1 MPGPT
6 DPKAPVSAPPVA
18 PDHPSPTTPTLR
30 ELPLRAARARRG
42 IPRPLRR
49 ALVVVAL
56 LVIWQVLSETGV
68 LTADTL
74 SSPLDTVRT
83 AGDMFASGDLDTALL
98 TSLQR
103 ALTGLAL
110 GIPVGLV
117 LALASGL
124 FRLGEDVVDSP
135 MQMLRTLPFLG
146 ITPLLILWFGI
157 GDTPKIALVFLG
169 VSFPV
174 YVNTLV
180 GIRNVD
186 ARLVEAARTFGAGR
200 WSVIRSV
207 VLPGALPN
215 ILVGL
220 RLALGIAWLALVV
233 GEQISSDG
241 GIGSLMLQAQDNLRT
256 DRIVV
261 CLVVYAL
268 LGLISDLVVRVLERV
283 LLTWRQGLEAT

>member
-1 MPGPT
+1 
-6 DPKAPVSAPPVA
+6 VSAPPVVT
-18 PDHPSPTTPTLR
+18 DQPSPAAPILR
-30 ELPLRAARARRG
+30 ELPLRAARARRSV
-42 IPRPLRR
+42 PRPLRR
-49 ALVVVAL
+49 GFVVVAL
-56 LVIWQVLSETGV
+56 LVIWQLASVTGLLSAE
-68 LTADTL
+68 TL
-74 SSPLDTVRT
+74 SSPWDTLHT
-83 AGDMFASGDLDTALL
+83 AVDMFASGDLDTALL
-98 TSLQR
+98 VSLQR
-103 ALTGLAL
+103 AAIGLAL
-110 GIPVGLV
+110 GVPIG
-117 LALASGL
+117 LALALVSGL
-124 FRLGEDVVDSP
+124 FRVGEDVIDSP

-186 ARLVEAARTFGAGR
+186 SRLVEAARTFGAGR

-220 RLALGIAWLALVV
+220 RLALGIAWLALIV

-268 LGLISDLVVRVLERV
+268 LGLISDLIVRVLERV
-283 LLTWRQGLEAT
+283 LLTWRQGLEAS

>member
-1 MPGPT
+1 
-6 DPKAPVSAPPVA
+6 VSAPPVA
-18 PDHPSPTTPTLR
+18 TDHPSPAAPVLR
-30 ELPLRAARARRG
+30 DLPLRAVRSRRG
-42 IPRPLRR
+42 VPRPLRR

-56 LVIWQVLSETGV
+56 LLIWQLASMTGLLSPE
-68 LTADTL
+68 TL
-74 SSPLDTVRT
+74 SSPWDTLRT
-83 AGDMFASGDLDTALL
+83 ALDMVASGDLDTALL
-98 TSLQR
+98 VSLQR
-103 ALTGLAL
+103 AATGLAL
-110 GIPVGLV
+110 GVPVGLV
-117 LALASGL
+117 LALVSGL
-124 FRLGEDVVDSP
+124 FRVGEDLVDSP

-186 ARLVEAARTFGAGR
+186 GRLVEAARTFGAGR

-215 ILVGL
+215 ILVGI

-268 LGLISDLVVRVLERV
+268 LGLISDLIVRVLERV
-283 LLTWRQGLEAT
+283 LLTWRQGLEAS

>member
-1 MPGPT
+1 M
-6 DPKAPVSAPPVA
+6 SAPPVV
-18 PDHPSPTTPTLR
+18 PDRASPSVPALR
-30 ELPLRAARARRG
+30 DLPLRAARERRRV
-42 IPRPLRR
+42 PRAVRR
-49 ALVVVAL
+49 TLVVVAL
-56 LVIWQVLSETGV
+56 LVLWQVLAEIGV
-68 LTADTL
+68 LTPDTL
-74 SSPLDTVRT
+74 SSPLDTIRT

-103 ALTGLAL
+103 AATGLAL
-110 GIPVGLV
+110 GVPVGLV

-124 FRLGEDVVDSP
+124 LRLGEDVIDSP

-169 VSFPV
+169 VCFPV

-261 CLVVYAL
+261 CLVIYAL

-283 LLTWRQGLEAT
+283 LLTWRQGLEAS

>member
-1 MPGPT
+1 
-6 DPKAPVSAPPVA
+6 VSAPPVVT
-18 PDHPSPTTPTLR
+18 DRTSTTTDPALR
-30 ELPLRAARARRG
+30 DLPLRAARRRRRV
-42 IPRPLRR
+42 PRPLRR
-49 ALVVVAL
+49 TLVVVGL
-56 LVIWQVLSETGV
+56 LAIWQAASVTGV
-68 LTADTL
+68 LSPDTL
-74 SSPLDTVRT
+74 SSPWDTVRT
-83 AGDMFASGDLDTALL
+83 AVDMFASGDLDTALL
-98 TSLQR
+98 VSLQR
-103 ALTGLAL
+103 AAAGLAL
-110 GIPVGLV
+110 GIPVGLA
-117 LALASGL
+117 LALVSGL
-124 FRLGEDVVDSP
+124 FRAGEDLVDSP

-200 WSVIRSV
+200 WSVVRSV

-220 RLALGIAWLALVV
+220 RLSLGIAWLALVV

-261 CLVVYAL
+261 CLVIYAL
-268 LGLISDLVVRVLERV
+268 LGLLSDLIVRGLERV
-283 LLTWRQGLEAT
+283 LLTWRQGLEAS

>member
-1 MPGPT
+1 M
-6 DPKAPVSAPPVA
+6 SAPPVV
-18 PDHPSPTTPTLR
+18 PDHPSPAAPVLR
-30 ELPLRAARARRG
+30 DLPLRATRARRG

-56 LVIWQVLSETGV
+56 LAVWQVLAEVGV
-68 LTADTL
+68 LTPDTL
-74 SSPLDTVRT
+74 SSPLDTVRA
-83 AGDMFASGDLDTALL
+83 AGEMFASGDLDTALL
-98 TSLQR
+98 VSLQR
-103 ALTGLAL
+103 AAIGLAL
-110 GIPVGLV
+110 GVPVGLV
-117 LALASGL
+117 LALVSGL
-124 FRLGEDVVDSP
+124 FRVGEDLVDSP

-169 VSFPV
+169 VGFPV

-186 ARLVEAARTFGAGR
+186 GRLVEAARTFGAGR

-261 CLVVYAL
+261 CLVIYAL
-268 LGLISDLVVRVLERV
+268 LGLVSDLVVRVLERV
-283 LLTWRQGLEAT
+283 LLTWRQGLEAS

>member
-1 MPGPT
+1 
-6 DPKAPVSAPPVA
+6 VSAPPVA
-18 PDHPSPTTPTLR
+18 SDRPSPTAPVLR
-30 ELPLRAARARRG
+30 DLPLRAARARRR
-42 IPRPLRR
+42 IPRPVRR
-49 ALVVVAL
+49 TLVVVAL
-56 LVIWQVLSETGV
+56 LVIWQLASMTGLLSP
-68 LTADTL
+68 DTL
-74 SSPLDTVRT
+74 SSPIGTLQT
-83 AGDMFASGDLDTALL
+83 AVDMVASGDLDTALL

-103 ALTGLAL
+103 ALIGLAL

-124 FRLGEDVVDSP
+124 FRLGEDVIDSP

-169 VSFPV
+169 VCFPV

-283 LLTWRQGLEAT
+283 LLTWRQGLEAS

>member
-1 MPGPT
+1 M
-6 DPKAPVSAPPVA
+6 SAPPVVT
-18 PDHPSPTTPTLR
+18 DQPSPAAPILR
-30 ELPLRAARARRG
+30 ELPLRAARARRSV
-42 IPRPLRR
+42 PRPLRR
-49 ALVVVAL
+49 GFVVVAL
-56 LVIWQVLSETGV
+56 LVIWQLASVTGLLSAE
-68 LTADTL
+68 TL
-74 SSPLDTVRT
+74 SSPWDTLHT
-83 AGDMFASGDLDTALL
+83 AVDMFASGDLDTALL
-98 TSLQR
+98 VSLQR
-103 ALTGLAL
+103 AAIGLAL
-110 GIPVGLV
+110 GVPIG
-117 LALASGL
+117 LALALVSGL
-124 FRLGEDVVDSP
+124 FRVGEDVIDSP

-186 ARLVEAARTFGAGR
+186 SRLVEAARTFGAGR

-220 RLALGIAWLALVV
+220 RLALGIAWLALIV

-268 LGLISDLVVRVLERV
+268 LGLISDLIVRVLERV
-283 LLTWRQGLEAT
+283 LLTWRQGLEAS

>member
-1 MPGPT
+1 
-6 DPKAPVSAPPVA
+6 VSAPPVA
-18 PDHPSPTTPTLR
+18 TDRPSPTAPVLR
-30 ELPLRAARARRG
+30 DLPLRAARARRR
-42 IPRPLRR
+42 IPRPVRR
-49 ALVVVAL
+49 TLVVVAL
-56 LVIWQVLSETGV
+56 LVVWQLASMTGLLSP
-68 LTADTL
+68 DTL
-74 SSPLDTVRT
+74 SSPIGTLQT
-83 AGDMFASGDLDTALL
+83 AVDMIASGDLDTALL

-103 ALTGLAL
+103 ALIGLAL

-124 FRLGEDVVDSP
+124 FRLGEDVIDSP

-169 VSFPV
+169 VCFPV

-283 LLTWRQGLEAT
+283 LLTWRQGLEAS

>member
-1 MPGPT
+1 M
-6 DPKAPVSAPPVA
+6 SAPPVA
-18 PDHPSPTTPTLR
+18 PDHPSPATPTLR
-30 ELPLRAARARRG
+30 DLPLRATRTRRG

-124 FRLGEDVVDSP
+124 FRLGEDVIDSP

-261 CLVVYAL
+261 CLVVYAV
-268 LGLISDLVVRVLERV
+268 LGLLSDLIVRGLEGV
-283 LLTWRQGLEAT
+283 LLTWRQGLEAS

>member
-1 MPGPT
+1 M
-6 DPKAPVSAPPVA
+6 SAPPVA
-18 PDHPSPTTPTLR
+18 TDHPTPTAPVLR
-30 ELPLRAARARRG
+30 DLPLRAARVRRG
-42 IPRPLRR
+42 IPRPVRR
-49 ALVVVAL
+49 TLVVVAL
-56 LVIWQVLSETGV
+56 LVVWQVLAEVGV
-68 LTADTL
+68 LTPDTL
-74 SSPLDTVRT
+74 SSPIDTVRT
-83 AGDMFASGDLDTALL
+83 AVDMFASGDLDTALL

-103 ALTGLAL
+103 AATGLAL
-110 GIPVGLV
+110 GVPVGLV

-124 FRLGEDVVDSP
+124 FRVGEDVIDSP

-169 VSFPV
+169 VCFPV

-268 LGLISDLVVRVLERV
+268 LGLLSDLVVRVLERV
-283 LLTWRQGLEAT
+283 LLTWRQGLEAS

>member
-1 MPGPT
+1 
-6 DPKAPVSAPPVA
+6 VSAPPVA
-18 PDHPSPTTPTLR
+18 TDHPSPAAPVLR
-30 ELPLRAARARRG
+30 DLPLRAVRSRRG
-42 IPRPLRR
+42 VPRPLRR

-56 LVIWQVLSETGV
+56 LLIWQLASMTGLLSPE
-68 LTADTL
+68 TL
-74 SSPLDTVRT
+74 SSPWDTLRT
-83 AGDMFASGDLDTALL
+83 ALDMVASGDLDTALL
-98 TSLQR
+98 VSLQR
-103 ALTGLAL
+103 AATGLAL
-110 GIPVGLV
+110 GVPVGLV
-117 LALASGL
+117 LALVSGL
-124 FRLGEDVVDSP
+124 FRVGEDLVDSP

-186 ARLVEAARTFGAGR
+186 GRLVEAARTFGAGR

-215 ILVGL
+215 ILVGI

-256 DRIVV
+256 DRIFV

-268 LGLISDLVVRVLERV
+268 LGLISDLIVRVLERV
-283 LLTWRQGLEAT
+283 LLTWRQGLEAS

>member
-1 MPGPT
+1 
-6 DPKAPVSAPPVA
+6 VSAPPVA
-18 PDHPSPTTPTLR
+18 TDHPIATAPVLR
-30 ELPLRAARARRG
+30 DLPLRAARRRRG
-42 IPRPLRR
+42 IPRPVRR
-49 ALVVVAL
+49 GLVVVAL
-56 LVIWQVLSETGV
+56 LVVWQILAEIGV
-68 LTADTL
+68 LTPDTL
-74 SSPLDTVRT
+74 SSPIDTVRT
-83 AGDMFASGDLDTALL
+83 AVDMFASGDLDTALL

-103 ALTGLAL
+103 AATGLAL
-110 GIPVGLV
+110 GVPVGLV

-124 FRLGEDVVDSP
+124 FRLGEDVIDSP

-169 VSFPV
+169 VCFPV

-268 LGLISDLVVRVLERV
+268 LGLLSDLVVRVLERV
-283 LLTWRQGLEAT
+283 LLTWRQGLEAS

>member
-1 MPGPT
+1 M
-6 DPKAPVSAPPVA
+6 SAPPVA
-18 PDHPSPTTPTLR
+18 TDQPSPAAPALR
-30 ELPLRAARARRG
+30 ELPLRAARARRSV
-42 IPRPLRR
+42 PRPLRR
-49 ALVVVAL
+49 GLVVVAL
-56 LVIWQVLSETGV
+56 LVIWQLASVTGLLSPE
-68 LTADTL
+68 TL
-74 SSPLDTVRT
+74 SSPWDTLHT
-83 AGDMFASGDLDTALL
+83 AVDMVASGDLDTALL
-98 TSLQR
+98 VSLQR
-103 ALTGLAL
+103 AAIGLAL
-110 GIPVGLV
+110 GVPVGLA
-117 LALASGL
+117 LALVSGL
-124 FRLGEDVVDSP
+124 FRAGEDLVDSP

-186 ARLVEAARTFGAGR
+186 GRLVEAARTFGAGR

-241 GIGSLMLQAQDNLRT
+241 GIGSLMLEAQDNLRT

-268 LGLISDLVVRVLERV
+268 LGLVSDLIVRVLERV
-283 LLTWRQGLEAT
+283 LLTWRQGLEAS

>member
-1 MPGPT
+1 M
-6 DPKAPVSAPPVA
+6 SAPPVVSDGPPA
-18 PDHPSPTTPTLR
+18 QALDLR
-30 ELPLRAARARRG
+30 ELPLRTTRERRR
-42 IPRPLRR
+42 IPRPVRR
-49 ALVVVAL
+49 TLVVVVLLAL
-56 LVIWQVLSETGV
+56 WQLASMTG
-68 LTADTL
+68 LLPPDTL
-74 SSPLDTVRT
+74 SSPWGTLAT
-83 AGDMFASGDLDTALL
+83 AVDMFASGVLDTALL

-103 ALTGLAL
+103 AATGLAL
-110 GIPVGLV
+110 GIPVGLA

-124 FRLGEDVVDSP
+124 FRLGEDVIDSP

-169 VSFPV
+169 VCFPV

-268 LGLISDLVVRVLERV
+268 LGLISDLIVRILERS
-283 LLTWRQGLEAT
+283 LLTWRQGLEAS

>member
-1 MPGPT
+1 
-6 DPKAPVSAPPVA
+6 VSAPPVA
-18 PDHPSPTTPTLR
+18 TDHPIPTAPVLR
-30 ELPLRAARARRG
+30 DLPLRAARVRRG
-42 IPRPLRR
+42 IPRPVRR
-49 ALVVVAL
+49 GLVVVAL
-56 LVIWQVLSETGV
+56 LVVWQILAEIGV
-68 LTADTL
+68 LTPDTL
-74 SSPLDTVRT
+74 SSPIDTVRT
-83 AGDMFASGDLDTALL
+83 AVDMFASGDLDTALL

-103 ALTGLAL
+103 AATGLAL
-110 GIPVGLV
+110 GVPVGLV

-124 FRLGEDVVDSP
+124 FRLGEDVIDSP

-169 VSFPV
+169 VCFPV

-268 LGLISDLVVRVLERV
+268 LGLLSDLVVRVLERV
-283 LLTWRQGLEAT
+283 LLTWRQGLEAS

>member
-1 MPGPT
+1 
-6 DPKAPVSAPPVA
+6 VSAPPVVS
-18 PDHPSPTTPTLR
+18 DRTSTTTDPALR
-30 ELPLRAARARRG
+30 DLPLRAARRRRRV
-42 IPRPLRR
+42 PRPLRR
-49 ALVVVAL
+49 TLVVVG
-56 LVIWQVLSETGV
+56 LVAIWQAASVTGV
-68 LTADTL
+68 LSPDTL
-74 SSPLDTVRT
+74 SSPWDTVRT
-83 AGDMFASGDLDTALL
+83 AVNMFASGDLDTALL
-98 TSLQR
+98 VSLQR
-103 ALTGLAL
+103 AAAGLAL
-110 GIPVGLV
+110 GIPVGLA
-117 LALASGL
+117 LALVSGL
-124 FRLGEDVVDSP
+124 FRAGEDLVDSP

-200 WSVIRSV
+200 WSVVRSV

-220 RLALGIAWLALVV
+220 RLSLGIAWLALVV

-261 CLVVYAL
+261 CLVIYAL
-268 LGLISDLVVRVLERV
+268 LGLLSDLIVRGLERV
-283 LLTWRQGLEAT
+283 LLTWRQGLEAS

>member
-1 MPGPT
+1 
-6 DPKAPVSAPPVA
+6 VSAPPVA
-18 PDHPSPTTPTLR
+18 PDHPSPATPTLR
-30 ELPLRAARARRG
+30 ELPLRTTRPRRG

-124 FRLGEDVVDSP
+124 FRLGEDVIDSP

-186 ARLVEAARTFGAGR
+186 GRLVEAARTFGAGR

-261 CLVVYAL
+261 CLVVYAV
-268 LGLISDLVVRVLERV
+268 LGLLSDLIVRVLERV
-283 LLTWRQGLEAT
+283 LLTWRQGLEAS

>member
-1 MPGPT
+1 
-6 DPKAPVSAPPVA
+6 
-18 PDHPSPTTPTLR
+18 
-30 ELPLRAARARRG
+30 LRATRSRRS
-42 IPRPLRR
+42 IPRSLRR

-56 LVIWQVLSETGV
+56 LLAWQLASVTGLLSPE
-68 LTADTL
+68 TL
-74 SSPLDTVRT
+74 SSPWDTLRT
-83 AGDMFASGDLDTALL
+83 ALDMVASGDLDTALL
-98 TSLQR
+98 VSLQR
-103 ALTGLAL
+103 AAVGLAL
-110 GIPVGLV
+110 GVPVGLV
-117 LALASGL
+117 LALVSGL
-124 FRLGEDVVDSP
+124 FRVGEDLVDSP

-157 GDTPKIALVFLG
+157 GDIPKIALVFLG

-186 ARLVEAARTFGAGR
+186 GRLVEAARTFGAGR

-215 ILVGL
+215 ILVGV

-268 LGLISDLVVRVLERV
+268 LGLISDLIVRVLERV
-283 LLTWRQGLEAT
+283 LLTWRQGLEAS